1 MDYLTFDELL
11 LCWGHQLEKAHR
23 TCMPR
28 TLIVCDFAREI
39 SALSESIDET
49 PSCFSKHG
57 YGSSTAI
64 LFSNELQYKKALEE
78 VNRHY
83 SSKNI
88 DAALS
93 AVTYLGTESLP
104 SDDFTAA
111 ARVSVEHAFRN
122 ISLARNAK
130 TPSLCSLTELLQAQ

>member
-28 TLIVCDFAREI
+28 TLIVCEFPREI
-39 SALSESIDET
+39 SALSALIDET
-49 PSCFSKHG
+49 PLCFSKHG

-64 LFSNELQYKKALEE
+64 LFSNALQYKAALEE

-83 SSKNI
+83 CSSEV
-88 DAALS
+88 DATIS

-104 SDDFTAA
+104 SDDFATA
-111 ARVSVEHAFRN
+111 ARVSIEHAFKN
-122 ISLARNAK
+122 MSAAKQAK
-130 TPSLCSLTELLQAQ
+130 TPFLCSLTDLLQAQ